1 MNTFFEE
8 RVNRCCSERAEIER
22 MGSYKPRSGGI
33 GKSVMSGKYSPELF
47 EKLKDDEDLRELMEH
62 LGYEDIFTKPPEEW
76 INMKPLEDH
85 GIEYLPSWHQSDQ
98 KKVVI
103 LNRGNLAR
111 TPQLNTPWQKIK
123 MEMGIVENNCDCEH
137 CRAKKK
143 EAAKGSRFG
152 PKDEGEEEAGEV
164 KICHPVTEEKG
175 QESKASTEADK
186 VGEKVQPP
194 SPTNKEN
201 AGYAN

>member
-8 RVNRCCSERAEIER
+8 RVYRCCSERAEIER

-33 GKSVMSGKYSPELF
+33 GKSVISGKYSPELF
-47 EKLKDDEDLRELMEH
+47 QKLKDDEDLRELMDH
-62 LGYEDIFTKPPEEW
+62 FGYEDIFNKPPEEW
-76 INMKPLEDH
+76 VNMKPLEDH
-85 GIEYLPSWHQSDQ
+85 GIEYLPSWHQSGQ
-98 KKVVI
+98 QKVVI

-111 TPQLNTPWQKIK
+111 TRNENTPWQKIK
-123 MEMGIVENNCDCEH
+123 MEMGIVENKCDCEH

-152 PKDEGEEEAGEV
+152 DENDADEGEV
-164 KICHPVTEEKG
+164 KTCLPVTEEKE
-175 QESKASTEADK
+175 QEAKTTETDL
-186 VGEKVQPP
+186 VGEKVQTP